1 MFQRILV
8 AFISLLFTSPLFAA
22 DYIVKLKPGAAVP
35 MNEMSGVKVLD
46 QHNPGRL
53 MKVSLDDTR
62 ELKLVNQLQDTAGV
76 EYIVKDFKLKAFRA
90 PLTANALREQWAI
103 AKVNAEKAWS
113 LAGNKGQRNI
123 TVAVIDTGVDY
134 DHESLRPN
142 MVQGYDFLDNDN
154 QPMDETSSANP
165 GHGTH
170 CAGIVGATGL
180 VDGGIVGI
188 SPEVSIMPLR
198 FLGPQGNGDLMA
210 GIRAIDHAIQNG
222 VQVISAS
229 WGATVPRSQAQPL
242 IEAVERADKAGI
254 VFVAAAANDGSSND
268 RTSVFPAN
276 SNTANMISVAASG
289 PNDTKP
295 QWSNYGK
302 WSVDLAAPGE
312 NIMSTIPRNKYMN
325 LSGTSMATPLVSG
338 LVALLLAQDITL
350 TGKEV
355 RSLIQ
360 SSAAKVNIE
369 TACDCRVDAAAAV
382 EALQNKKMF
391 VVPFAETLE
400 KNETMKFSAKFAQG
414 QLSFNSSN
422 PSVATIS
429 ADGTLTAVAE
439 GETTVSVT
447 DASGQSAMSHKIYV
461 RGANSG
467 GGGGGGGGGGEC
479 PIGDPQLC
487 QIICELQPDLPFCQ

>member
-8 AFISLLFTSPLFAA
+8 AFISLLFSGQVFAA

-46 QHNPGRL
+46 QHSVGRL
-53 MKVSLDDTR
+53 VKVSVDDLR
-62 ELKLVNQLQDTAGV
+62 EMKLVNRIQDTAGV
-76 EYIVKDFKLKAFRA
+76 EYVVKDFKLKAFRA
-90 PLTANALREQWAI
+90 PMTTQALRKQWAI
-103 AKVNAEKAWS
+103 VKVNAEKAWQ

-134 DHESLRPN
+134 NHESLKPN
-142 MVQGYDFLDNDN
+142 MVPGYDFLDNDDD
-154 QPMDETSSANP
+154 PMDITSSMNP

-170 CAGIVGATGL
+170 CAGVIGATGL
-180 VDGGIVGI
+180 VDGGIIGI

-229 WGATVPRSQAQPL
+229 WGATVSSQQAQPL
-242 IEAVERADKAGI
+242 IEAVQRADKAGV
-254 VFVAAAANDGSSND
+254 VFVAAAANDGRSND
-268 RTSVFPAN
+268 RTTVFPAN
-276 SNTANMISVAASG
+276 SNTPNMISVAASG
-289 PNDTKP
+289 SNDTKP
-295 QWSNYGK
+295 NWSNYGK

-312 NIMSTIPRNKYMN
+312 GIMSTIPNNKYQN

-338 LVALLLAQDITL
+338 LVALLLAQDISL
-350 TGKEV
+350 TGREV

-382 EALQNKKMF
+382 QNLRDKKMF
-391 VVPFAETLE
+391 VVPFAESLE
-400 KNETMKFSAKFAQG
+400 KNETMKFTAKFAQG
-414 QLSFNSSN
+414 QLQFASSN
-422 PSVATIS
+422 PSVATIGG
-429 ADGTLTAVAE
+429 DGTLTAVAE
-439 GETTVSVT
+439 GDTTVTVT
-447 DASGQSAMSHKIYV
+447 DASGQSATSYKIYV
-461 RGANSG
+461 RGAG
-467 GGGGGGGGGGEC
+467 GGGGGGGDC

-487 QIICELQPDLPFCQ
+487 QIICELQPDLPFCN